1 MKFTCSAIVFF
12 SCFYAS
18 SAFLQPTFI
27 QHATL
32 SSPSSCGARV
42 KVSPAWSLSASG
54 PADGMDVEGDML
66 GLFDDD
72 DPDEEEIAIF
82 KDADIIFSLIDVDG
96 NGAVTREEIST
107 HLTASGYTDKVT
119 NQIFTKMDT
128 NKDNEIS
135 KEEFRSG
142 MVEIEA
148 LQTAPGFGN
157 YNAQFVKEIN
167 EDADQVFQSADI
179 DGNGE
184 IEESELKNHLRRTLP
199 QYTEEAVNNIFRLL
213 DRDGDKKISK
223 EELRTA
229 FVRCSALRQAIGEG
243 PNYK

>member
-1 MKFTCSAIVFF
+1 MKLARSAIVLF
-12 SCFYAS
+12 SCVFET
-18 SAFLQPTFI
+18 SAFCQQTFVK
-27 QHATL
+27 HVTL
-32 SSPSSCGARV
+32 NSPSACGARV
-42 KVSPAWSLSASG
+42 KLSPSLRLSTDGAE
-54 PADGMDVEGDML
+54 DGMELEGDML

-72 DPDEEEIAIF
+72 DPDEEEIAVY

-96 NGAVTREEIST
+96 NGAVTREEIT
-107 HLTASGYTDKVT
+107 NHLTTAGYTEKVT
-119 NQIFTKMDT
+119 NQIFTKMDA

-148 LQTAPGFGN
+148 LQSAPGFGN
-157 YNAQFVKEIN
+157 YNAEFLAEIH

-199 QYTEEAVNNIFRLL
+199 KYTEEALNNIFRLL
-213 DRDGDKKISK
+213 DRNGDKKVSR
-223 EELRTA
+223 EELRSA
-229 FVRCSALRQAIGEG
+229 FVSCSALRQAIGEG